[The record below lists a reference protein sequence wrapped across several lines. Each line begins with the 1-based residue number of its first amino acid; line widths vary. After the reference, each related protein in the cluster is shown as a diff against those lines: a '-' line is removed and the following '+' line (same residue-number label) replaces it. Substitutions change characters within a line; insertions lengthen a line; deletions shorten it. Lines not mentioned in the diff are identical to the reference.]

1 MAPTLVYVSSL
12 IPMFDIFVSPHT
24 LAIEGIVI
32 INACAYLRVSY
43 DYNYMLNPTHVS
55 LTNRYWSLSRLYLV
69 EVVV

>member
-1 MAPTLVYVSSL
+1 MAPTLTYVRSL
-12 IPMFDIFVSPHT
+12 IPMFDNFVPHT

-32 INACAYLRVSY
+32 INACACLRVSY